1 VAGPQTR
8 FRILSIDGGGI
19 RGLIP
24 AVLVRDLEERIGKA
38 VGEKRPL
45 SDYFHLFAGTSTG
58 GLISLGLTAPDAA
71 DPRRP
76 RMDGARLVSLYR
88 DQGPR
93 IFRRSLWQ
101 RLATLDGW
109 VRPKHSP
116 AELRRVLDEQVGS
129 APLSDLLRDVVVTS
143 YDMTRSEPHFFKR
156 WRARERD
163 ERNPSILE
171 AAMATALAPTYFP
184 SFELRDSALVD
195 GGVFAGNPTIA
206 AIAEALKRR
215 TDEPAQL
222 AHRELFVVSLGTGV
236 HRKAGFPQRQVAR
249 WGRIGWIRPQRGSPP
264 LLDAMLDAQSDAA
277 DHWAHMLLNHEPDDP
292 PPTEADLG
300 HGPRYFRFQADLRQ
314 PFGMDDASTPA
325 LDELERVANAVI
337 ERRAPELDA
346 VAEQLARAGA
356 IPPSTRV
363 ATPAG

>member
-1 VAGPQTR
+1 VAEPQTR

-24 AVLVRDLEERIGKA
+24 ALIVADLEERLRKRT
-38 VGEKRPL
+38 GERRAL
-45 SDYFHLFAGTSTG
+45 ADYFHLFAGTSTG
-58 GLISLGLTAPDAA
+58 GLISLGLTAPGAA
-71 DPRRP
+71 DPSRP

-88 DQGPR
+88 DEGRR
-93 IFRRSLWQ
+93 IFRRSFWR

-109 VRPKHSP
+109 LRPKHSP
-116 AELRRVLDEQVGS
+116 GELRKVLEEQLGP
-129 APLSDLLRDVVVTS
+129 APVSDLLRDVVVTS

-156 WRARERD
+156 WRARQRE
-163 ERNPSILE
+163 ERNPSIVE
-171 AAMATALAPTYFP
+171 AGMATALAPTYFP

-215 TDEPAQL
+215 SDEPAQL
-222 AHRELFVVSLGTGV
+222 APRELFVVSLGTGV

-249 WGRIGWIRPQRGSPP
+249 WGRIGWIKPQRGSPP
-264 LLDAMLDAQSDAA
+264 LLDAMLDGQSDAA
-277 DHWAHMLLNHEPDDP
+277 DHWAHMLLNHEPTDP
-292 PPTEADLG
+292 APTEADLG

-325 LDELERVANAVI
+325 LDELERVAKVVI
-337 ERRAPELDA
+337 EQRAAELDA
-346 VAEQLARAGA
+346 VADELVQAGV
-356 IPPSTRV
+356 IPPSAQV
-363 ATPAG
+363 AAPAG